1 MNGAVISKLEIDVM
15 NMNEVTE
22 ASQYALKYKLP
33 AIVVHPGLSSEAIIA
48 RDRAGGKYNIITPI
62 DWPKGEIF
70 GMNKMRG
77 LYTDNLEAD
86 GFEIMLT
93 PDKLELETR
102 NEAKLLTDFI
112 KNRIA
117 EDKEV
122 RFVIGTVSRSE
133 ENVLSM
139 CKGLLTVR
147 TPAYIRTDHN
157 LKTQVGKA
165 NPEEHNRVI
174 ELIRSIIRVPMKIS
188 GNLNNLKAVV
198 SVPTASRYGVSLSQ
212 AKTIIKEFKSQPDRL
227 NELLNKSSDN

>member
-93 PDKLELETR
+93 LQEDISSK
-102 NEAKLLTDFI
+102 
-112 KNRIA
+112 A
-117 EDKEV
+117 EKAQN
-122 RFVIGTVSRSE
+122 SW
-133 ENVLSM
+133 
-139 CKGLLTVR
+139 
-147 TPAYIRTDHN
+147 
-157 LKTQVGKA
+157 LK
-165 NPEEHNRVI
+165 R
-174 ELIRSIIRVPMKIS
+174 
-188 GNLNNLKAVV
+188 
-198 SVPTASRYGVSLSQ
+198 
-212 AKTIIKEFKSQPDRL
+212 
-227 NELLNKSSDN
+227 

>member
-1 MNGAVISKLEIDVM
+1 MNGAVINKLEIDVM
-15 NMNEVTE
+15 QINEILEATE
-22 ASQYALKYKLP
+22 IALKYKLP
-33 AIVVHPGLSSEAIIA
+33 ALVVHPGLSSEAIIA
-48 RDRAGGKYNIITPI
+48 RDRAGGKFNIITPI

-86 GFEIMLT
+86 GFEILLT

-112 KNRIA
+112 KQRIA

-122 RFVIGTVSRSE
+122 RFVLGTATRSE
-133 ENVLSM
+133 LNILTM

-147 TPAYIRTDHN
+147 TPAYIRTDTN
-157 LKTQVGKA
+157 LKTQVNKA
-165 NPEEHNRVI
+165 NTEEHNRLI
-174 ELIRSIIRVPMKIS
+174 ELVRTVIRVPMKIS
-188 GNLNNLKAVV
+188 GNLNNLKAVI
-198 SVPTASRYGVSLSQ
+198 SVPAAARYGVSVTQ

-227 NELLNKSSDN
+227 NELLSDVK